1 MAGYWTN
8 SLKESA
14 AERAYW
20 LADVI
25 RRLSPPLYSLFEKR
39 GFSRWESHLFM
50 LSDNER
56 VKKYQQAIDRIVRKD
71 SMVLDCGTGTGFLA
85 FLSAKK
91 GARVYAVEF
100 SDMIK
105 TAKDIAK
112 RNGLDNITFIKKSI
126 FHLKDLPKFDVIT
139 SEFIGPAIIEERVI
153 EKARHLKKFLK
164 KGGRLVPERIEIY
177 AAPIETEDMGL
188 LFWKDFHGVDF
199 GSFYYLALDEPQFLN
214 TLGTKIKMLSPMR
227 KVYTIDFYDLK
238 DSVKI
243 ERKFKIDKPGRFCG
257 FVIFY
262 RIVLAKGVYITAFL
276 GDSKSEFKPFFLPS
290 KQLMRAEKGDS
301 IGLSMKSVSENSK
314 WRWDF
319 ELLKK

>member
-1 MAGYWTN
+1 MAGYWKN

-14 AERAYW
+14 SGHAYW
-20 LADVI
+20 LTDVV
-25 RRLSPPLYSLFEKR
+25 RRLSPPFYSLFER
-39 GFSRWESHLFM
+39 MGFSKWESHLFM
-50 LSDNER
+50 LSDKER
-56 VKKYQQAIDRIVRKD
+56 VEKYHQAIDRTVRKG
-71 SMVLDCGTGTGFLA
+71 SLVLDCGTGTGFLA

-112 RNGLDNITFIKKSI
+112 RNGLENIKFIKKSI

-139 SEFIGPAIIEERVI
+139 SEFVGPAIIEERII
-153 EKARHLKKFLK
+153 EKTRYLKKFLK
-164 KGGRLVPERIEIY
+164 KSGRLIPERIEIY
-177 AAPIETEDMGL
+177 AAPVETNDLGL

-199 GSFYYLALDEPQFLN
+199 SSFYYLALDEPQFLN
-214 TLGTKIKMLSPMR
+214 NPRMHMRMLSPIR
-227 KVYTIDFYDLK
+227 RVHTIDFYDLK
-238 DSVKI
+238 DSVEI
-243 ERKFKIDKPGRFCG
+243 ERSFKVDKPGRFCG
-257 FVIFY
+257 FVCFY
-262 RIVLAKGVYITAFL
+262 RIVLSKGVYISAFL

-301 IGLSMKSVSENSK
+301 IGLSLKSVSDNSK

-319 ELLKK
+319 ELIKK